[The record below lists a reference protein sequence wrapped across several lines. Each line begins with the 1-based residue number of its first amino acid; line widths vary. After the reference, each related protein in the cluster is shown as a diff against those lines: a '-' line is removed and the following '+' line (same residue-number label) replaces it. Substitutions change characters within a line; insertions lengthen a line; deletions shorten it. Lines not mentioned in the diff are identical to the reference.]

1 MFGFAASLT
10 EPAASPARG
19 VCSGKSRRIGNGGP
33 DTRDPRNKD
42 LRVRTASSAVGPE
55 ALRQRASLVSKRNF
69 PSGFERKAISIF
81 VWPACVLV
89 QTGPAPIYWTPDGQK
104 LAAMRPVGPLRPHRK
119 VTPGSAGVTHSQEF
133 SCQKNWLSP
142 RPPTNGGSRFL
153 KKVS

>member
-1 MFGFAASLT
+1 
-10 EPAASPARG
+10 
-19 VCSGKSRRIGNGGP
+19 
-33 DTRDPRNKD
+33 
-42 LRVRTASSAVGPE
+42 
-55 ALRQRASLVSKRNF
+55 
-69 PSGFERKAISIF
+69 
-81 VWPACVLV
+81 V

-119 VTPGSAGVTHSQEF
+119 VIPGSAGATNSQEF